1 MTVPSI
7 IIVPCEFFCRIG
19 SAMIVTPSATT
30 NRPVAPPQ
38 AFNFLCCSDSFW
50 IVIPGNLAKSRRS

>member
-38 AFNFLCCSDSFW
+38 AFNFLCILMSS
-50 IVIPGNLAKSRRS
+50 VHNSRNTDVDQ